1 MSIPDSGTK
10 IGFPYETGPH
20 PKVLILGSFPGEKAL
35 ARQEYYG
42 NPRNHF
48 WRIVE
53 ALFSIDRRLPYR
65 ERMDRLLSH
74 GIALW
79 DTVRS
84 CRRRGSGDARILDAA
99 PADIGGFL
107 RMHPTVRYVVANGRT
122 AERFLRRAVA
132 RQEIDRAVGIVAM
145 PSTSPANARYSF
157 DDKLRHW
164 SRVLG
169 LLDDASP
176 PDVRIHGESPERR

>member
-1 MSIPDSGTK
+1 MRSVMALQDTPCKT
-10 IGFPYETGPH
+10 GFPYEAGLR
-20 PKVLILGSFPGEKAL
+20 PKVLILGSFPGEQAL

-48 WRIVE
+48 WWIME

-65 ERMDRLLSH
+65 ERIDRLLSN

-79 DTVRS
+79 DTVRH
-84 CRRRGSGDARILDAA
+84 CRRNGSGDDRILNAEL
-99 PADIGGFL
+99 ADIGGFL
-107 RMHPTVRYVVANGRT
+107 RMHPTVRYIVANGRT

-132 RQEIDRAVGIVAM
+132 DQGIDPAIAIVAM
-145 PSTSPANARYSF
+145 PSTSPANVRLSF

-164 SRVLG
+164 RRILEF
-169 LLDDASP
+169 LDGTSP
-176 PDVRIHGESPERR
+176 PAMRHP